1 MLELTGDLLRTL
13 VVKTVR
19 RFPGTRPAQE
29 NWLKRRK
36 VGNDT
41 MIRTI
46 ARTIGFTTIA
56 ALTLAASMALA
67 HDTHITGT
75 VSGIDAAT
83 RTIYFTNGT
92 AVQVP
97 AGSVV
102 TINGRQVAFETLT
115 PGSNVT
121 VSTAPSMGTVAT
133 QPPRSASDVAGT
145 VARVDRQ
152 NGVILLQDGR
162 AIRLSDR
169 SVVWQATPIDAIQA
183 GTQIYVPNAQLA
195 VMAPQQ
201 PVVATPQRPI
211 DASVRVGTV
220 KSLDQNNSLIR
231 LVDDTYV
238 KVLRTTRILS
248 AGGPMT
254 FSQLRPGDQVAVW
267 PDGRSSISA
276 TTTVPRGDAPPASAI
291 EADYIE
297 VTRVAS

>member
-1 MLELTGDLLRTL
+1 
-13 VVKTVR
+13 
-19 RFPGTRPAQE
+19 
-29 NWLKRRK
+29 
-36 VGNDT
+36 

-56 ALTLAASMALA
+56 ALTLAASTALA

-97 AGSVV
+97 AGSVATV
-102 TINGRQVAFETLT
+102 NGRQVAFESLT

-121 VSTAPSMGTVAT
+121 VVSTAPSTGTVAT
-133 QPPRSASDVAGT
+133 QTPRSASDVAGT

-152 NGVILLQDGR
+152 NGVIMLQDGR

-169 SVVWQATPIDAIQA
+169 SAVVWQATPIDAIQP

-238 KVLRTTRILS
+238 KVLRTTRIQS

-254 FSQLRPGDQVAVW
+254 FSQLRPGDHVAVW

>member
-1 MLELTGDLLRTL
+1 M
-13 VVKTVR
+13 K
-19 RFPGTRPAQE
+19 Q
-29 NWLKRRK
+29 
-36 VGNDT
+36 

-56 ALTLAASMALA
+56 ALTLAASTALA
-67 HDTHITGT
+67 HDTRITGT
-75 VSGIDAAT
+75 VSGVDAAT

-102 TINGRQVAFETLT
+102 TVNGRQVAFETLT

-121 VSTAPSMGTVAT
+121 VVSTAPSMGTVAT
-133 QPPRSASDVAGT
+133 QTPRSASDVAGT

-162 AIRLSDR
+162 AIRLSDQ
-169 SVVWQATPIDAIQA
+169 SVVWQATPIDAIQP
-183 GTQIYVPNAQLA
+183 GTQIYVPSAQLA
-195 VMAPQQ
+195 AMAPQH
-201 PVVATPQRPI
+201 PVVATPLRPR

-238 KVLRTTRILS
+238 KVLRTTRIQS

-297 VTRVAS
+297 VTRAAS

>member
-1 MLELTGDLLRTL
+1 
-13 VVKTVR
+13 
-19 RFPGTRPAQE
+19 
-29 NWLKRRK
+29 
-36 VGNDT
+36 

-46 ARTIGFTTIA
+46 ARTTGFTTIA
-56 ALTLAASMALA
+56 ALILAASTALA
-67 HDTHITGT
+67 NDTRITGT
-75 VSGIDAAT
+75 VSGIDAVT

-102 TINGRQVAFETLT
+102 TVNGRQVAFETLT

-121 VSTAPSMGTVAT
+121 VVSTTPSMGTVAT
-133 QPPRSASDVAGT
+133 QNPRSASDVAGT
-145 VARVDRQ
+145 VAQVDRQ

-162 AIRLSDR
+162 AIRLSDQ
-169 SVVWQATPIDAIQA
+169 SVVWQATPLDAIQP

-195 VMAPQQ
+195 ARAPQQ
-201 PVVATPQRPI
+201 PVVAAPQRPI

-220 KSLDQNNSLIR
+220 KSLDQNNALIR

-238 KVLRTTRILS
+238 KVLRTTRIQS

-267 PDGRSSISA
+267 PDGRSSVSA
-276 TTTVPRGDAPPASAI
+276 TTTVPRGDGPPASAI